1 MPRLRFTVLALGLLA
16 LAGCEK
22 PSTPE
27 YSAAEAKPVQVITT
41 VAEPLELFAELP
53 GRLEPVRVAEVRA
66 RVAGVVLHQQF
77 KEGADVKAGDLLF
90 QIDPAPLRAA
100 LAQAQGALARAQAQV
115 VEGRAKLGRYQA
127 LAEVQAISRQDL
139 DSARATLASG
149 QADVQ
154 SAQAQVQTAQ
164 LNLGYAS
171 VRAPIAGRIGRAL
184 VTEGALVGQGEATLL
199 ARIQQLDPIYADF
212 SQPAAD
218 ALRLRQGLED
228 GSLGSAAGQPLSLQ
242 VDGLTRRAEG
252 TLLFTDVSVERQTGQ
267 LALRGR
273 FANPDK
279 WLLPGMYVRVRAPQ
293 GLERSAV
300 LVPQRAVQRDQAGQ
314 ARVLLLVNGKVEARP
329 VSTGVMRDG
338 RWQVTEGLAPGQQV
352 IVGGPAG
359 LNPGDAVQVAE
370 PAAAPAAAK
379 ATAQ

>member
-1 MPRLRFTVLALGLLA
+1 MPRLRVTALALVLLA
-16 LAGCEK
+16 VAGCEK

-27 YSAAEAKPVQVITT
+27 ATPPAPKPVQVITT

-53 GRLEPVRVAEVRA
+53 GRIEPVRVAEVRA
-66 RVAGVVLHQQF
+66 RVAGVVLRQQF
-77 KEGADVKAGDLLF
+77 KEGADVHIGDPLF

-115 VEGRAKLGRYQA
+115 VEGRARLGRYRA
-127 LAEVQAISRQDL
+127 LAEVEAISRQDL
-139 DSARATLASG
+139 DTARATLASAE
-149 QADVQ
+149 ADVQ
-154 SAQAQVQTAQ
+154 SAQAQVQTAR

-242 VDGLTRRAEG
+242 VDGVARRAEG
-252 TLLFTDVSVERQTGQ
+252 TLLFTDVSVDRQTGQ

-273 FANPDK
+273 FANTDK

-293 GLERSAV
+293 GLEPAAV
-300 LVPQRAVQRDQAGQ
+300 LVPQRAVQRDQGGQ
-314 ARVLLLVNGKVEARP
+314 ATVLLLVNGEVQPRP

-338 RWQVTEGLAPGQQV
+338 RWQITQGLAPGEQV

-359 LNPGDAVQVAE
+359 LSPGDPAQAADEAVE
-370 PAAAPAAAK
+370 PATAP
-379 ATAQ
+379 